1 MVFCGYGE
9 PLVRIHEVIEVAKF
23 IKSQSDVKIRIN
35 TTGISDLIHKE
46 ENTARL
52 LVGCIDAI
60 SISLNAP
67 TAEEYV
73 KVTRPKFGTE
83 AFYAMIE
90 FAKYVKENIGDVAF
104 SVVNV
109 ISDEQIERCK
119 SLADEMG
126 IPLRVREKEE

>member
-1 MVFCGYGE
+1 M
-9 PLVRIHEVIEVAKF
+9 
-23 IKSQSDVKIRIN
+23 
-35 TTGISDLIHKE
+35 
-46 ENTARL
+46 
-52 LVGCIDAI
+52 
-60 SISLNAP
+60 
-67 TAEEYV
+67 

-109 ISDEQIERCK
+109 INDEQIERCK

-126 IPLRVREKEE
+126 IPLRVRENEE

>member
-1 MVFCGYGE
+1 MKVNA
-9 PLVRIHEVIEVAKF
+9 LVEQIAEI
-23 IKSQSDVKIRIN
+23 VKPIA
-35 TTGISDLIHKE
+35 E
-46 ENTARL
+46 E
-52 LVGCIDAI
+52 
-60 SISLNAP
+60 LNYDIYHI
-67 TAEEYV
+67 EYV

-109 ISDEQIERCK
+109 INDEQIERCK

>member
-1 MVFCGYGE
+1 MLERVKNLSDKYYE
-9 PLVRIHEVIEVAKF
+9 KIVNLRHQIHMHPELEF
-23 IKSQSDVKIRIN
+23 E
-35 TTGISDLIHKE
+35 E

-109 ISDEQIERCK
+109 INDEQIERCK

-126 IPLRVREKEE
+126 IPLKEKEKEE